1 MNKFI
6 RIKNIVIVMLCVTVV
21 AMAAGY
27 IVLSLKLENLTV
39 VQPQYSVSFVNIKKL
54 TSIKGGIKEPVGE
67 LKIDDTGKIVDMTVV
82 MYAPHDEID
91 YEITIKNQGN
101 MEASIMDILT
111 SPDFNDSTIMSLYSP
126 VTVSVSSMAG
136 RVLEA
141 GEEATFKVSIFY
153 NSSNNPSELTA
164 KKITAKLGLLT
175 ESVIEE

>member
-39 VQPQYSVSFVNIKKL
+39 VQPQYSVSFTNIKKV
-54 TSIKGGIKEPVGE
+54 TSIKGGLKEPVGD
-67 LKIDDTGKIVDMTVV
+67 LKIDDTGKIIDMNLLL
-82 MYAPHDEID
+82 YSPHDEID

-101 MEASIMDILT
+101 MDASIMDILV
-111 SPDFNDSTIMSLYSP
+111 SPDFNDPTIMNLYSP
-126 VTVSVSSMAG
+126 VTINVSSMAG

-141 GEEATFKVSIFY
+141 GEEATFKVSVFY
-153 NSSNNPSELTA
+153 NSSDNPNELTT
-164 KKITAKLGLLT
+164 KKITSKLGLLT